1 MPEPAE
7 PRPPADTAPVA
18 HPPVRKGG
26 LPSVRPPIGSP
37 ESRQSA
43 PKREP
48 RVYGIPKPEPD
59 RLAREDGSEMLS
71 WLDNLVIKKDD

>member
-1 MPEPAE
+1 M
-7 PRPPADTAPVA
+7 
-18 HPPVRKGG
+18 
-26 LPSVRPPIGSP
+26 RPPIGSP